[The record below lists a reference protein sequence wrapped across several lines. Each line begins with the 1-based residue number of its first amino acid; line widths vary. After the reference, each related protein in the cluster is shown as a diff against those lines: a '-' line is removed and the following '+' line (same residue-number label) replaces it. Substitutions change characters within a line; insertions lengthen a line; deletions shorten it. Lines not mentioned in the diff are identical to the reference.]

1 MRLAVVFALLAV
13 AGAAAHD
20 ADAAHH
26 DIQNTAKVAA
36 ARNRLRGRPASASTT
51 TTTKATAT
59 TTSTRRRRR
68 HRHLLTKDVETKDE
82 PGITK
87 WDNNRISPTNPDGVP
102 LNAEDKPDCWP
113 SCYSHHYDGPV
124 NVGVGNV
131 GVGNVGITEV
141 NRLHAVDVPS
151 PPSSSE
157 PAHNN
162 DAVEQAALQLALAEA
177 QALTAARGNQIAYDY
192 STGQKYDLSTGQ
204 KIVVEEV
211 EHTNVSTGQEEV
223 DVKVYVVEGLPAGA
237 AGPGSGPLD
246 DPTPGNSNNN
256 NNNNN
261 NNNGLKDGDTALPLD
276 DLPPPKTCTKPR
288 DDETCTDNSQ
298 CESGCCATLAT
309 KTKCVE
315 PRWPIFKQYC
325 PVANPC
331 RADAESKGTMV
342 PKVAR
347 PVNVQGIPTGAA
359 AQDKETDTGGAMY
372 TLGSYT
378 TIGGDP
384 SHPSNPNRVVD
395 GSSGAGAGSG
405 TTASTRTQSPPP
417 VDCSIEKKDNWP
429 INQFPQ
435 ADQCQGSCQ
444 CKSGCCVGYGRQIC
458 IDKTAN
464 EGRWA
469 DKCI

>member
-1 MRLAVVFALLAV
+1 MRLAVVFSLLAV
-13 AGAAAHD
+13 AGAAHD
-20 ADAAHH
+20 ADAAHN
-26 DIQNTAKVAA
+26 DMPKPNKEYNTAKIAA
-36 ARNRLRGRPASASTT
+36 ARNRLRGRPASASTQT
-51 TTTKATAT
+51 TAT

-68 HRHLLTKDVETKDE
+68 RHRHLQTKDVETKDE

-102 LNAEDKPDCWP
+102 LDAEDKPDCWP

-124 NVGVGNV
+124 NVGGNV

-157 PAHNN
+157 HKPAEN

-177 QALTAARGNQIAYDY
+177 QALTAARGNQIVYDY

-211 EHTNVSTGQEEV
+211 EHANVSTGQERV
-223 DVKVYVVEGLPAGA
+223 DVKVYVVEGLSGTAM
-237 AGPGSGPLD
+237 GPGSGPLD
-246 DPTPGNSNNN
+246 DPTPFNSSNNNSNN
-256 NNNNN
+256 
-261 NNNGLKDGDTALPLD
+261 GLNDGDAALPLD
-276 DLPPPKTCTKPR
+276 DPPPPKTCFKPR
-288 DDETCTDNSQ
+288 DDETCTHNSQ

-315 PRWPIFKQYC
+315 PRWKIFKQYC

-331 RADAESKGTMV
+331 RDDAESKGTMV
-342 PKVAR
+342 PKVAK
-347 PVNVQGIPTGAA
+347 PVNVQGIPTGVP
-359 AQDKETDTGGAMY
+359 QDKETDTGGAMY
-372 TLGSYT
+372 TVGSYT

-395 GSSGAGAGSG
+395 GSSGAGAGSS

-469 DKCI
+469 DRCI